1 MVSVILNAVFDNNPP
16 PQEQPPQE
24 QPPQTEEPP
33 LNINP
38 QTPEEEI

>member
-1 MVSVILNAVFDNNPP
+1 VFDNNPP